1 MAEKVLSFED
11 NLKNLEKIIEQ
22 LEKGECSLEESINLF
37 ESGVK
42 YTNECRKALE
52 NAQQKIITL
61 TELEEGEEKVD

>member
-61 TELEEGEEKVD
+61 TELEEGEEEVD

>member
-22 LEKGECSLEESINLF
+22 LEKGECSLEESISLF

-42 YTNECRKALE
+42 FTNDCRKALE